1 MPTNVISIDVFDPST
16 LQRKSD
22 EIKHL
27 WVYFLAHHMTAT
39 FSGINQNEQGGIH
52 LTEFCYYA
60 TGATQH
66 PFTGILIF
74 WFTLGDERF
83 LLKEGKCLPRNGR
96 NVLYFW
102 LDPCKE
108 LLKILS
114 NTISDY
120 FWDLF
125 SFTES
130 TFNFNIITSNLSCS
144 PQTKV
149 TPSGLLE

>member
-1 MPTNVISIDVFDPST
+1 MEEKFYIFGLI
-16 LQRKSD
+16 
-22 EIKHL
+22 
-27 WVYFLAHHMTAT
+27 LA
-39 FSGINQNEQGGIH
+39 
-52 LTEFCYYA
+52 
-60 TGATQH
+60 
-66 PFTGILIF
+66 
-74 WFTLGDERF
+74 
-83 LLKEGKCLPRNGR
+83 
-96 NVLYFW
+96 
-102 LDPCKE
+102 KE